1 MAKDK
6 QKKKSNKKLYL
17 FTFLFTLM
25 ATLLIFGSI
34 TAIYIKSKEARYK
47 EEIEEAI
54 RTDRMKSVL
63 EDDNKKHKSIL
74 EMTADL
80 NTLEGLVSVSKRINI
95 LLLGTDGGR
104 ADTIILASY
113 EPDNHL
119 LDFVTVPRD
128 TYHKVPG
135 YDYLG
140 QHKINAVFGFGKKD
154 GGGDGMKTQVS
165 QILGVPIHY
174 YVVANYQSISAIVN
188 TVGGVEV
195 NIDQYMYYDDP
206 QCNPPLH
213 INFAPGVQV
222 LNGQQA
228 IEYLRWRKNND
239 GTADT
244 GDVTRTQRQIQFVKT
259 LIKTA
264 ISSFKYEDII
274 NTCYKY
280 VETDMPLD
288 EVFEQ
293 ATTLFG
299 FDPATDIET
308 HLMPGE
314 VFYTDLSYYRCFEE
328 DTEKMMIK
336 IYKKGLVEEE
346 KVKPKKKSKTKKK
359 KKEE

>member
-25 ATLLIFGSI
+25 ATLIIFGSI

-47 EEIEEAI
+47 EEIKEAI

-80 NTLEGLVSVSKRINI
+80 NTLEGLVLVSKRVNI

-113 EPDNHL
+113 DPDNHL

-128 TYHKVPG
+128 TYHEVPG
-135 YDYLG
+135 YNLLG
-140 QHKINAVFGFGKKD
+140 QKKINAVFGFGKKD
-154 GGGDGMKTQVS
+154 GGGNGMKTQVS

-174 YVVANYQSISAIVN
+174 YAIADYESISAIVN
-188 TVGGVEV
+188 TVGGIEV
-195 NIDQYMYYDDP
+195 NIEQYMYYDDP
-206 QCNPPLH
+206 YCIPPLH
-213 INFAPGVQV
+213 INFAPGIQT
-222 LNGQQA
+222 LDGQQA

-239 GTADT
+239 GTADI
-244 GDVTRTQRQIQFVKT
+244 GDVPRTQRQIDFVKK

-264 ISSFKYEDII
+264 ITSFKYEDII

-288 EVFEQ
+288 EVFTQ

-299 FDPATDIET
+299 FDPSTDIET

-314 VFYTDLSYYRCFEE
+314 VFYTDLSYYECFEE
-328 DTEKMMIK
+328 DTEKMMID
-336 IYKKGLVEEE
+336 IYKKGLVEE
-346 KVKPKKKSKTKKK
+346 KDKPKPKKK
-359 KKEE
+359 KET